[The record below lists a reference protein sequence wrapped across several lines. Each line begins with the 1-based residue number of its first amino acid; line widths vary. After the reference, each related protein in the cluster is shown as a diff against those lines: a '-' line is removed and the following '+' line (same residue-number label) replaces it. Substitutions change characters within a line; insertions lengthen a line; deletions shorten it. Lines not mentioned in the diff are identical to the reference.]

1 MPEPYELSVT
11 EAATQI
17 REGGLSPVALAE
29 SLLARIEA
37 LDGDLKAWVTID
49 RDAVLSAAREREAEV
64 ERGGPTGPIH
74 GVPVGLKDIFYTA
87 GMLTACGSRVYGDF
101 VPDFDAT
108 SVSRIKA
115 AGGII
120 LGKAVTTE
128 FATSDPSPTHNPW
141 NLEHTPGGSSSGSSA
156 AVAAR
161 MVPAALG
168 SQTGGS
174 TCRPAAYNGI
184 VGLKPTYGRIS
195 RYGVV
200 PVSWTLDHVGILTR
214 TVADAALM
222 LTVLSGEDDNDPGS
236 LRHPVPDFTALMA
249 EHDRPPRIGL
259 VRQYYQDYSTE
270 EIWAHTEA
278 VANRLAEAGAEVE
291 EIPLPD
297 SFARV
302 HSFQRIVMNVDCAGF
317 PRGQSPD
324 SGEGLRPPRTG
335 RYGNGH
341 DHTHCHVPQGPAP
354 AAAVSCRHERD
365 GGNGRRGHDPG
376 HPGARAQGP
385 EHHGRRGIP
394 GAVDRRGAAHG
405 GGADGS
411 QRAGDADGG
420 AVRRTVGTGGPGAGG
435 VPVVRASSRPE
446 PGPARLFV
454 GSAVEAR
461 L

>member
-1 MPEPYELSVT
+1 MPELHELSVA
-11 EAATQI
+11 EAAAQI
-17 REGGLSPVALAE
+17 REGTISPVALAE
-29 SLLARIEA
+29 SLLARIDA
-37 LDGDLKAWVTID
+37 LDGDLQAWVTID
-49 RDAVLSAAREREAEV
+49 RDAVLSVAREREAEAQ
-64 ERGGPTGPIH
+64 RGEMRGPIH

-87 GMLTACGSRVYGDF
+87 GMLTACGSKVYADF

-108 SVSRIKA
+108 SVSKIKD

-128 FATSDPSPTHNPW
+128 FATSDPSPTRNPW

-195 RYGVV
+195 RYGVA
-200 PVSWTLDHVGILTR
+200 PVSWSLDHVGILTR

-222 LTVLSGEDDNDPGS
+222 LAVLSGADDNDPGS
-236 LRHPVPDFTALMA
+236 LREPVPDFVAQMA

-259 VRQYYQDYSTE
+259 VRQYYQDYATP

-278 VANRLAEAGAEVE
+278 IANQLAEAGAEVE

-302 HSFQRIVMNVDCAGF
+302 HSFQRVVMNVECAGF
-317 PRGQSPD
+317 HQANHRIRAADYGPRIRAGMEMGMIMPTSTYMKAQR
-324 SGEGLRPPRTG
+324 LRRQFRADMSELASRVDVVMTPAT
-335 RYGNGH
+335 
-341 DHTHCHVPQGPAP
+341 PAP
-354 AAAVSCRHERD
+354 APRDLNTTGDAAFQQPWTAAGLPTVVISTGLSELGMPMAVQF
-365 GGNGRRGHDPG
+365 GGPW
-376 HPGARAQGP
+376 AQEGQ
-385 EHHGRRGIP
+385 
-394 GAVDRRGAAHG
+394 VLGAA
-405 GGADGS
+405 
-411 QRAGDADGG
+411 QWCERIAGLNQA
-420 AVRRTVGTGGPGAGG
+420 P
-435 VPVVRASSRPE
+435 PVS
-446 PGPARLFV
+446 
-454 GSAVEAR
+454 
-461 L
+461 

>member
-1 MPEPYELSVT
+1 MPEPYELSVV
-11 EAATQI
+11 EAAAQVRAGT
-17 REGGLSPVALAE
+17 LSPVALAE

-37 LDGDLKAWVTID
+37 LDGDLQAWVTID
-49 RDAVLSAAREREAEV
+49 RDAVLATARQRESEV
-64 ERGGPTGPIH
+64 AGGAPLGAIH

-87 GMLTACGSRVYGDF
+87 GMLTACGSKVYADF

-108 SVSRIKA
+108 SVAKIKQ

-161 MVPAALG
+161 MAPAALG

-200 PVSWTLDHVGILTR
+200 PVSWSLDHVGILTR

-222 LTVLSGEDDNDPGS
+222 LEVLSGEDANDPGS
-236 LRHPVPDFTALMA
+236 LRQPVPDFSEQMA
-249 EHDRPPRIGL
+249 AHDRPPRIGL
-259 VRQYYQDYSTE
+259 VRQYYQDYCTP

-302 HSFQRIVMNVDCAGF
+302 HSFQRIVMNVDCAAFHEANHRIRADDYG
-317 PRGQSPD
+317 PRIRAGMEMGMLIPTATYLKAQRLRRQFRDDMEEMVSKVDVVMTPATPSPAPRDLNTTGDAAFQVPWTAAGLPTVVVPTGLSELGMPMAVQFGGPWAQEGQVLGASQWC
-324 SGEGLRPPRTG
+324 ERVAGL
-335 RYGNGH
+335 N
-341 DHTHCHVPQGPAP
+341 QGPP
-354 AAAVSCRHERD
+354 
-365 GGNGRRGHDPG
+365 NYP
-376 HPGARAQGP
+376 
-385 EHHGRRGIP
+385 
-394 GAVDRRGAAHG
+394 
-405 GGADGS
+405 
-411 QRAGDADGG
+411 
-420 AVRRTVGTGGPGAGG
+420 
-435 VPVVRASSRPE
+435 
-446 PGPARLFV
+446 
-454 GSAVEAR
+454 
-461 L
+461 

>member
-1 MPEPYELSVT
+1 MAEPYELSVVD
-11 EAATQI
+11 AAAQI
-17 REGGLSPVALAE
+17 REGHLSPVALAE
-29 SLLARIEA
+29 SLLARIDA
-37 LDGDLKAWVTID
+37 LEGDLQAWVTID
-49 RDAVLSAAREREAEV
+49 REAVLNTARQREAEV
-64 ERGGPTGPIH
+64 RQGGPLGLIH

-87 GMLTACGSRVYGDF
+87 GMLTACGSKVYADF

-108 SVSRIKA
+108 SVAKIKA

-200 PVSWTLDHVGILTR
+200 PVSWSLDHVGILTR

-222 LTVLSGEDDNDPGS
+222 LQVLSGEDENDPGS
-236 LRHPVPDFTALMA
+236 LRQPVPDFAAQMA

-259 VRQYYQDYSTE
+259 VRQYYQDYATP

-278 VANRLAEAGAEVE
+278 VANQLAEAGADVVE
-291 EIPLPD
+291 LPLPD
-297 SFARV
+297 SFAQV
-302 HSFQRIVMNVDCAGF
+302 HSFQRIAMNVDCAGF
-317 PRGQSPD
+317 HEANHRIRAADYGPRVRAGIEMGLIIPSATYLKAQRLRRQFRAD
-324 SGEGLRPPRTG
+324 MGEMAARVDVVMTPAT
-335 RYGNGH
+335 
-341 DHTHCHVPQGPAP
+341 PAP
-354 AAAVSCRHERD
+354 APKDLNTTGDAAFQVPWTAAGLPTVTVPTGLSDLGMPMAVQFGGPWAQEGAVLGAALWCERVA
-365 GGNGRRGHDPG
+365 GLN
-376 HPGARAQGP
+376 QGP
-385 EHHGRRGIP
+385 P
-394 GAVDRRGAAHG
+394 DY
-405 GGADGS
+405 
-411 QRAGDADGG
+411 
-420 AVRRTVGTGGPGAGG
+420 P
-435 VPVVRASSRPE
+435 
-446 PGPARLFV
+446 
-454 GSAVEAR
+454 
-461 L
+461 

>member
-1 MPEPYELSVT
+1 MPDPYELSVVD
-11 EAATQI
+11 AAARI
-17 REGGLSPVALAE
+17 RDGSLSPVALAE
-29 SLLARIEA
+29 SLLARIDA
-37 LDGDLKAWVTID
+37 LDSDLQAWVTID
-49 RDAVLSAAREREAEV
+49 REAVLAVAREREAEAG
-64 ERGGPTGPIH
+64 RGDFLGPIH

-87 GMLTACGSRVYGDF
+87 GMLTACGSRVYADF

-108 SVSRIKA
+108 SVAKIKA

-200 PVSWTLDHVGILTR
+200 PVSWSLDHVGILTR
-214 TVADAALM
+214 TVADAAAM

-236 LRHPVPDFTALMA
+236 LRQPVPDFAAQMA
-249 EHDRPPRIGL
+249 EHNRPPRIGL
-259 VRQYYQDYSTE
+259 VRQYYQDYCTP

-278 VANRLAEAGAEVE
+278 VANQLAEAGAEVE

-302 HSFQRIVMNVDCAGF
+302 HSFQRIVMNVDCAAFHEANHRIRAADYG
-317 PRGQSPD
+317 PRIRAGMEMGMIIPTSSYLKAQR
-324 SGEGLRPPRTG
+324 LRRQFRADMNEMASSVDVVMTPAT
-335 RYGNGH
+335 
-341 DHTHCHVPQGPAP
+341 PAP
-354 AAAVSCRHERD
+354 APKDLNTTGDAAFQVPWTAVGLPTVVVPTGLSELGMPMAVQFGGPWAEEGRVLGASQWCERIA
-365 GGNGRRGHDPG
+365 GLN
-376 HPGARAQGP
+376 QGP
-385 EHHGRRGIP
+385 P
-394 GAVDRRGAAHG
+394 NY
-405 GGADGS
+405 S
-411 QRAGDADGG
+411 
-420 AVRRTVGTGGPGAGG
+420 
-435 VPVVRASSRPE
+435 
-446 PGPARLFV
+446 
-454 GSAVEAR
+454 
-461 L
+461 

>member
-1 MPEPYELSVT
+1 MPEPYELSVV
-11 EAATQI
+11 EAAAQI
-17 REGGLSPVALAE
+17 REGTLSPVTLAE
-29 SLLARIEA
+29 SLLARIDA
-37 LDGDLKAWVTID
+37 LDGDLQAWVTID
-49 RDAVLSAAREREAEV
+49 RDAVLATAQEREAAV
-64 ERGGPTGPIH
+64 ERGDALGPIH

-87 GMLTACGSRVYGDF
+87 GMLTACGSKVYADF

-108 SVSRIKA
+108 SVAKIKA

-200 PVSWTLDHVGILTR
+200 PVSWSLDHVGILTR

-222 LTVLSGEDDNDPGS
+222 LEVLSGEDDNDPGT
-236 LRHPVPDFTALMA
+236 LRQPVPDFGAQMSQ
-249 EHDRPPRIGL
+249 HNRPPRIGL
-259 VRQYYQDYSTE
+259 VRQYYQDYATP

-278 VANRLAEAGAEVE
+278 VANQLAEAGADVVE
-291 EIPLPD
+291 LPLPD

-317 PRGQSPD
+317 HEANHHIRAADYGPRVRAGMEMGMIIPTATYLKAQRMRRQFRADLNEMAAKVDVVMTPS
-324 SGEGLRPPRTG
+324 T
-335 RYGNGH
+335 
-341 DHTHCHVPQGPAP
+341 PAP
-354 AAAVSCRHERD
+354 APKDLNTTGDAAFQVPWTAAGLPTVTVPTGLSELGMPMGVQFGGPLGAEGQVLGASQWCERVA
-365 GGNGRRGHDPG
+365 GLN
-376 HPGARAQGP
+376 QGP
-385 EHHGRRGIP
+385 P
-394 GAVDRRGAAHG
+394 NY
-405 GGADGS
+405 S
-411 QRAGDADGG
+411 
-420 AVRRTVGTGGPGAGG
+420 
-435 VPVVRASSRPE
+435 
-446 PGPARLFV
+446 
-454 GSAVEAR
+454 
-461 L
+461 

>member
-1 MPEPYELSVT
+1 MPEPYELSVV
-11 EAATQI
+11 EAATRI
-17 REGGLSPVALAE
+17 REGLLSPLSLAE

-37 LDGDLKAWVTID
+37 HDGDLQAWVTID
-49 RDAVLSAAREREAEV
+49 SDAVLAAARESEAEV
-64 ERGGPTGPIH
+64 ERGGPLGPIH

-87 GMLTACGSRVYGDF
+87 GMLTACGSKVYADF

-108 SVSRIKA
+108 SVAKIKA
-115 AGGII
+115 AGGLV

-200 PVSWTLDHVGILTR
+200 PVSWSLDHVGILTR

-222 LTVLSGEDDNDPGS
+222 LQVLSGEDDNDPGS
-236 LRHPVPDFTALMA
+236 LRLPVPDFSAQMT
-249 EHDRPPRIGL
+249 EYDRPPRIGL
-259 VRQYYQDYSTE
+259 VRQYYQDYATP

-278 VANRLAEAGAEVE
+278 IANQLAEAGADVE

-302 HSFQRIVMNVDCAGF
+302 HNFQRIVMNVDCAGF
-317 PRGQSPD
+317 HEANHRIRAVDYGPRIRAGMEMGMIIPTATYLKAQR
-324 SGEGLRPPRTG
+324 LRRQFRTDMNEMAS
-335 RYGNGH
+335 RV
-341 DHTHCHVPQGPAP
+341 DVVMTPATPAP
-354 AAAVSCRHERD
+354 APRDLNTTGDAAFQVPWTAAGLPTVVVPTGLSELGMPMAVQFGGPWAQEGRVLGASQWCERVA
-365 GGNGRRGHDPG
+365 GLN
-376 HPGARAQGP
+376 QGP
-385 EHHGRRGIP
+385 P
-394 GAVDRRGAAHG
+394 NY
-405 GGADGS
+405 S
-411 QRAGDADGG
+411 
-420 AVRRTVGTGGPGAGG
+420 
-435 VPVVRASSRPE
+435 
-446 PGPARLFV
+446 
-454 GSAVEAR
+454 
-461 L
+461 

>member
-1 MPEPYELSVT
+1 MPEPYELSVV
-11 EAATQI
+11 EAAARI
-17 REGGLSPVALAE
+17 REGSLSPVALAE

-37 LDGDLKAWVTID
+37 LDGDLQAWVTID
-49 RDAVLSAAREREAEV
+49 RDAVFAAAQQREAEV
-64 ERGGPTGPIH
+64 ADGAPLGPIH

-87 GMLTACGSRVYGDF
+87 GMLTACGSKVYADF

-108 SVSRIKA
+108 SVAKIKA

-161 MVPAALG
+161 MVPTALG

-200 PVSWTLDHVGILTR
+200 PVSWSLDHVGILTR

-222 LTVLSGEDDNDPGS
+222 LQVLSGEDDNDPGS
-236 LRHPVPDFTALMA
+236 LRQPAPDFSAQMA
-249 EHDRPPRIGL
+249 AHDRPPRIGL
-259 VRQYYQDYSTE
+259 VREYYQDYCTP

-278 VANRLAEAGAEVE
+278 IANQLAEAGAEVE
-291 EIPLPD
+291 EIPLPE

-317 PRGQSPD
+317 HEANHRTRADDYGPRIRAGMEMGMLIPTTTYLKAQR
-324 SGEGLRPPRTG
+324 LRRQFRDDMNAMASKYDVVMTPAT
-335 RYGNGH
+335 
-341 DHTHCHVPQGPAP
+341 PAP
-354 AAAVSCRHERD
+354 APKDLNTTGDAAFQVPWTAAGLPTVVVPTGLSELGMPMAVQFGGPWGEEGQVLGASQWCERVA
-365 GGNGRRGHDPG
+365 GLN
-376 HPGARAQGP
+376 QGP
-385 EHHGRRGIP
+385 P
-394 GAVDRRGAAHG
+394 GY
-405 GGADGS
+405 S
-411 QRAGDADGG
+411 
-420 AVRRTVGTGGPGAGG
+420 
-435 VPVVRASSRPE
+435 
-446 PGPARLFV
+446 
-454 GSAVEAR
+454 
-461 L
+461 